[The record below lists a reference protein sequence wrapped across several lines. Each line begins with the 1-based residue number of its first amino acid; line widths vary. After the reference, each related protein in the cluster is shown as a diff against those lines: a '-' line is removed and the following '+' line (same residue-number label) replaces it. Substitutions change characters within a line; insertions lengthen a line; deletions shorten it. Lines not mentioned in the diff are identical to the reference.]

1 VLLILSTFYAYLF
14 SDSKANK
21 IHELRGFS
29 ILNAWAFFN
38 KRYDFLRSNFDKT
51 GHDLFSFKVLQHQ
64 IVAMSGEEARKT
76 FFNGKGLN
84 FVEGYRLLMGGSPE
98 LKDIKVE
105 TEDPNEA
112 IFNKRLLK
120 LLRRERLQDVIPTL
134 FGDINKRMELWGAE
148 GKMDPFKDIYD
159 LVFQMTVRMAS
170 CGELAADSKAVK
182 NMSDLYWKL
191 EKSATPVGLLLPRFP
206 GTAKKNKEEA
216 TTGLYVMLSH
226 YVDIRRKAEVPNS
239 DAIDILIAD
248 GDDNTTIISFVLS
261 IVFAGVVNTG
271 MISCW
276 TLLYLGAND
285 EWKQKAIAE
294 VQNLIS
300 AYTNTTSSEPLHRRL
315 SSIPISAWEDEMPV
329 IEGVIRETLRLV
341 NNGAALRRNLGGSI
355 QVDDKTIDNG
365 AFMAYV
371 IGDVHLNEKF
381 YTEPFKFDPDRF
393 SAPREEDKRGYGLF
407 LGWGAGRHP
416 CTGMKVAKLEI
427 KMILAL
433 VLSRYEYNLVNASGE
448 RTKTVPKPDRNDIHQ
463 SRPMGEPCFLQY
475 RKIGE

>member
-1 VLLILSTFYAYLF
+1 
-14 SDSKANK
+14 
-21 IHELRGFS
+21 
-29 ILNAWAFFN
+29 
-38 KRYDFLRSNFDKT
+38 
-51 GHDLFSFKVLQHQ
+51 
-64 IVAMSGEEARKT
+64 
-76 FFNGKGLN
+76 
-84 FVEGYRLLMGGSPE
+84 
-98 LKDIKVE
+98 
-105 TEDPNEA
+105 
-112 IFNKRLLK
+112 
-120 LLRRERLQDVIPTL
+120 
-134 FGDINKRMELWGAE
+134 
-148 GKMDPFKDIYD
+148 
-159 LVFQMTVRMAS
+159 
-170 CGELAADSKAVK
+170 
-182 NMSDLYWKL
+182 
-191 EKSATPVGLLLPRFP
+191 VGLLLPRFP

-355 QVDDKTIDNG
+355 QVGDKTIDNG